1 MRIESQEIIRTA
13 GWVQGTIGTAVT
25 VVDGIGYSFDVA
37 FRSSYIRDIF
47 AHVNSWLE
55 IKRSF
60 Y

>member
-1 MRIESQEIIRTA
+1 MRIGRQETIRTA
-13 GWVQGTIGTAVT
+13 GWVQGVIGTVVT
-25 VVDGIGYSFDVA
+25 VVDGIGYSLDVA

-47 AHVNSWLE
+47 THLNSWLE